1 MVIPMSAS
9 RLDFKRL
16 RAEADFAVVLGAY
29 NVALLKDGAR
39 PGQFKALCPFH
50 EDKNPSLKVNTDK
63 NIYHCFVCSAKGN
76 ILDFVMEMDKVEI
89 RAAARKV
96 AGLCGLDADD
106 PAPRPKGKGA
116 PRRSSPEAAPPPAA
130 PETPVEPLPAE
141 LPAVNSPLTFTLKL
155 DQTPELTGW
164 LAGRGIDGPTFE
176 RFGLGQASNK
186 SKSIAG
192 RLAIPIHDRSGQLVA
207 YCGRYIGDV
216 VPDDI
221 PKYILP
227 KGFRKDIE
235 VFNLHRFLANP
246 PAQRFVVLF
255 ESYFSV
261 MRHAAHV
268 HAISVMGRTISPAQI
283 AQLREAGITRILIAF
298 DGDEPGRSGARE
310 MAGALAPD
318 CWVRILDLPDGV
330 KPHHLSWDE
339 FRPLLLGAW
348 QGTSLPS

>member
-1 MVIPMSAS
+1 MVILMSAS

-16 RAEADFAVVLGAY
+16 RAEADFTVVLKAY
-29 NVALLKDGAR
+29 NIALLKDGAR

-50 EDKNPSLKVNTDK
+50 EDKHPSLKVNTDK
-63 NIYHCFVCSAKGN
+63 NIYHCFVCGAKGN
-76 ILDFVMEMDKVEI
+76 ILDFVMESDKIEI

-96 AGLCGLDADD
+96 ALLCGLTTDT
-106 PAPRPKGKGA
+106 PSPSVKGK
-116 PRRSSPEAAPPPAA
+116 PTRRSATPAALPPSAA
-130 PETPVEPLPAE
+130 PETPVEVPQAE
-141 LPAVNSPLTFTLKL
+141 PPTVNPPLTFALKL
-155 DQTPELTGW
+155 DQTSELTGW
-164 LAGRGIDGPTFE
+164 LAERGIDGATVE

-216 VPDDI
+216 VPDEI

-227 KGFRKDIE
+227 KGFRKDVE

-246 PAQRFVVLF
+246 PALRFVVLF

-268 HAISVMGRTISPAQI
+268 HAISVMGRTIAPTQI

-318 CWVRILDLPDGV
+318 CWVRILDLQDGV

-339 FRPLLLGAW
+339 FRPLLLAAW